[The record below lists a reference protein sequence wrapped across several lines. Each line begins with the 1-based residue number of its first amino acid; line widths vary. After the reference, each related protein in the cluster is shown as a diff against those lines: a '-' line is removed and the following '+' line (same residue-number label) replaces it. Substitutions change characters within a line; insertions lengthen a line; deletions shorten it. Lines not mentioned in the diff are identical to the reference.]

1 MPDQETDP
9 IDAVETTEEEEVT
22 EETTAEETEP
32 EMDLPAALAKLE
44 EANRRIREVNRES
57 ASRRKEIAALKA
69 QLTDNNAEDEDAATK
84 LADMEAKLAAA
95 NEKLRQS
102 DLKNRFESAAVK
114 SKLPFASATAIHDA
128 FVLAQ
133 SEIEKLEGDVE
144 DADLLDI
151 VKDVVK
157 LRPYLLNK
165 PTPPNIN
172 SEAKGP
178 TDALSGI
185 DMDQIAREFGINNR

>member
-1 MPDQETDP
+1 MLRQETDP
-9 IDAVETTEEEEVT
+9 NVATEPVEEEVELT
-22 EETTAEETEP
+22 EETTAEEAEP

-44 EANRRIREVNRES
+44 EATRKIREVNRES

-69 QLTDNNAEDEDAATK
+69 QITDSTADDEDVATK

-95 NEKLRQS
+95 NEKLRQV

-114 SKLPFASATAIHDA
+114 SKLPFVSPTAIHDA
-128 FVLAQ
+128 FIFAQ
-133 SEIEKLEGDVE
+133 DRLDGDLE
-144 DADLLDI
+144 DADMLDI
-151 VKDVVK
+151 IKDVVK

-172 SEAKGP
+172 SVEQGP
-178 TDALSGI
+178 TDALAGLN
-185 DMDQIAREFGINNR
+185 MDDIARDFGLSNG